1 MAGVCPVHT
10 LAFMSPFRLPGM
22 AAFVGPCGPSL
33 LTTRGVGAL
42 PLALGA
48 GACPFVVPGGKL
60 CSNPARSTTPPP
72 PSLSSSPRMSDSP
85 RPPPSRRQFL
95 LQATAAA
102 VAFSAA
108 FLPPAPASAKRAKPD
123 RPLAVALTPL
133 IRVRDACGSLQENID
148 GGELATVRD
157 VRQVMRLMLRGND
170 VSGSIKQVSLWCDN
184 KSVAE
189 GIEAHGR
196 DAVEYLASVTEFFD
210 PMDLANRPTVEYLT
224 FCKKA
229 LAAASAQLDWIL
241 AHVPAESVEEATK
254 SLTAVKA

>member
-1 MAGVCPVHT
+1 MAVFCRAVRAVAPDNGGWR
-10 LAFMSPFRLPGM
+10 RLPRS
-22 AAFVGPCGPSL
+22 AVGRWPLRPFCSPPVARCRSHPAPAD
-33 LTTRGVGAL
+33 LT
-42 PLALGA
+42 
-48 GACPFVVPGGKL
+48 
-60 CSNPARSTTPPP
+60 PP
-72 PSLSSSPRMSDSP
+72 PSLALFPSYVGRAA
-85 RPPPSRRQFL
+85 PPPSRRQFL

-108 FLPPAPASAKRAKPD
+108 FLPPAPASAKRPKPD
-123 RPLAVALTPL
+123 RPLAVALVPL
-133 IRVRDACGSLQENID
+133 IRVRDACGSLQESID

-170 VSGSIKQVSLWCDN
+170 VNGSVKQVSLWCDN

-189 GIEAHGR
+189 GVEAHGR
-196 DAVEYLASVTEFFD
+196 DAVEFLASVTEFFD

-241 AHVPAESVEEATK
+241 AHVPTDAVEEATK